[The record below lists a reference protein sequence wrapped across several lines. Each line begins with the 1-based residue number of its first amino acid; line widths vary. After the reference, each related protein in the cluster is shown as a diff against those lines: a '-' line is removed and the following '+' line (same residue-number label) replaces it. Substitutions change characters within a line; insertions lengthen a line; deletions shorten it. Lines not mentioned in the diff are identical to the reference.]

1 MPVTKS
7 TRLRS
12 DGLQEVIMARREFD
26 LVVIGAGMA
35 GFAAIGKAAVVGA
48 KAAII
53 EKGELGGT

>member
-1 MPVTKS
+1 
-7 TRLRS
+7 
-12 DGLQEVIMARREFD
+12 MATREFD

-35 GFAAIGKAAVVGA
+35 GFAAIGKAAVRGA